1 MYTDLDVAH
10 LYTLLNGWSQADDF
24 YLARVM
30 AANQVLDVG
39 CGPGQLLRRAR
50 AAGHAGRLVGVDPD
64 QAALTIARNDSSIEW
79 NTGVAATMAFVAE
92 FDLVVMS
99 GHAFQSFITDD
110 DLVASLAAIHRA
122 LTPDG
127 IFTFE
132 TRNPARREW
141 EDWAAGEPFCITDHR
156 GVPVTVSYQVLS
168 VVGDVVTLTETTIAP
183 DGEVLRVDEGKLRF
197 IDPTLLAD
205 LLVSTGFSIESQFG
219 DWDETP
225 FDEDASELITIA
237 RA

>member
-24 YLARVM
+24 YLTRVR
-30 AANQVLDVG
+30 AAHRVLDVG

-50 AAGHAGRLVGVDPD
+50 AEAHAGRLVGVDPD
-64 QAALTIARNDSSIEW
+64 QAALTLARNDPSIEW
-79 NTGVAATMAFVAE
+79 HTGVAAAMQFDAE
-92 FDLVVMS
+92 FDLVVMT

-122 LTPDG
+122 LTPGG
-127 IFTFE
+127 IFAFE
-132 TRNPARREW
+132 TRNPARRAW
-141 EDWAAGEPFCITDHR
+141 EDWAAGEPFTLIDHR
-156 GVPVTVSYQVLS
+156 GVPVTVSYQILS
-168 VVGDVVTLTETTIAP
+168 VAGDVITLTETTTAS
-183 DGEVLRVDEGKLRF
+183 DGAVLRVDEGKLRF
-197 IDPTLLAD
+197 IDPAPLAD
-205 LLVSTGFSIESQFG
+205 LLVSTGFSIDAQFG

-225 FDEDASELITIA
+225 FGADAAELITIA

>member
-10 LYTLLNGWSQADDF
+10 LYTLLNGWSRSDDF
-24 YLARVM
+24 YLTRVM
-30 AANQVLDVG
+30 AVDRVLDVG

-50 AAGHAGRLVGVDPD
+50 TEGHPGRLVGVDPD
-64 QAALTIARNDSSIEW
+64 QAALTLARNDSSIKW
-79 NTGVAATMAFVAE
+79 HLGVAATMPFIAE

-122 LTPDG
+122 LTPG
-127 IFTFE
+127 GMFAFE
-132 TRNPARREW
+132 TRNPALREW
-141 EDWAAGEPFCITDHR
+141 EEWATGEPFTLVDHR
-156 GVPVTVSYQVLS
+156 GVLVTVRYQIRS
-168 VVGDVVTLTETTIAP
+168 VTADVVTLTETTTTA
-183 DGEVLRVDEGKLRF
+183 DGTVLRVDEGNLRF
-197 IDPTLLAD
+197 PDPARLAD
-205 LLVSTGFSIESQFG
+205 LLVTAGFAIEARFG

-225 FDEDASELITIA
+225 FGPDAAELITIA